1 MRIKGMKF
9 AYTIAI
15 TLVNVCRAQQVSMNV
30 RTRFL
35 CSGYQTCT
43 PRRLLRYVSTRFL
56 LNFAYKIFSFSTRFA
71 KSTIPEIIGFPKHIK
86 RILIL
91 KKSLVITDST
101 RVNIKLSS

>member
-43 PRRLLRYVSTRFL
+43 PRRLLRYASNPVSFEFR
-56 LNFAYKIFSFSTRFA
+56 IH
-71 KSTIPEIIGFPKHIK
+71 TIHKLMHIDVF
-86 RILIL
+86 I
-91 KKSLVITDST
+91 
-101 RVNIKLSS
+101 

>member
-15 TLVNVCRAQQVSMNV
+15 TLVNVYRAQQVSMNV

-43 PRRLLRYVSTRFL
+43 PRRLLRYASNPVSFEFR
-56 LNFAYKIFSFSTRFA
+56 IH
-71 KSTIPEIIGFPKHIK
+71 TIHKLMHID
-86 RILIL
+86 
-91 KKSLVITDST
+91 VF
-101 RVNIKLSS
+101 